1 MTKITKEEIRK
12 IAAISSLDIRD
23 DELEG
28 LLHHLQ
34 EVLSYAER
42 VTEVAADV
50 HEPSTKNVNF
60 FREDVVVKTDP
71 ELLLSRAPEREGD
84 YFVVP
89 AILDNKKK
97 A

>member
-1 MTKITKEEIRK
+1 MTKISKEEVLK
-12 IAAISSLDIRD
+12 IAQISSLDIRD
-23 DELEG
+23 DEVQAMVKQLED
-28 LLHHLQ
+28 
-34 EVLSYAER
+34 VLSYAER
-42 VTEVAADV
+42 VTEVAADTQ
-50 HEPSTKNVNF
+50 EPSTKNVNF

-71 ELLLSRAPEREGD
+71 ERILSRAPEREED